1 MKRATWILCFLV
13 FCGYYGFSQ
22 PTSTGSSKG
31 WTEDKVKDFVM
42 DAANGGM
49 MEVQLGKLV
58 SQKASS
64 PEVKDFGSTMVK
76 DHSDANQ
83 KLKSAV
89 KSLQITIPSTMDK
102 DHKDMMDKL
111 NNKTGKDFDKEYMDM
126 MVKDHKKDVSD
137 FETAQ
142 KNVTDPSLKSWIDK
156 TLPVLK
162 QHLAKAENVQK
173 QLK

>member
-1 MKRATWILCFLV
+1 MKNVILILGLV
-13 FCGYYGFSQ
+13 VFGGLNNFAQ
-22 PTSTGSSKG
+22 NTSTGSANG
-31 WTEDKVKDFVM
+31 WSQEKVNDFVT
-42 DAANGGM
+42 DAANGGL

-58 SQKASS
+58 AQKANS
-64 PEVKDFGSTMVK
+64 PQVKEFGSLMVK

-83 KLKSAV
+83 KLKDAV
-89 KSLQITIPSTMDK
+89 KTLQINLPSTVDK
-102 DHKDMMDKL
+102 NHKDMIDKL
-111 NNKTGKDFDKEYMDM
+111 STKTGKEFDKEYMDM
-126 MVKDHKKDVSD
+126 MVKDHKKDVSE

-156 TLPVLK
+156 TLPVLR